1 MTAYAELAVV
11 IPLFNEEKNI
21 ASLIKDWN
29 EVFTNRKI
37 NYEFIIIND
46 GSTDN
51 SLTLLESTASAIPG
65 LKLTI
70 HNQKNQGHGNAIL
83 NGYKIALRSEWI
95 FQLDSDHQLDINAFN
110 TLWDNRNDYDFL
122 VGERKKKNGTFFRK
136 FISWSSA
143 FLVHLFY
150 GRRVNDVN
158 SPYRLMRSA
167 QLEKALEKIS
177 SQSFSPNV
185 LITAFFTYK
194 KARIFTLNLSQKND
208 RIEKKSKTNI
218 NFFKG
223 CIKSMFQTIF
233 FRLKL

>member
-95 FQLDSDHQLDINAFN
+95 FQLDSDHQLDTSAFN

-122 VGERKKKNGTFFRK
+122 LGERKKKNG
-136 FISWSSA
+136 
-143 FLVHLFY
+143 
-150 GRRVNDVN
+150 
-158 SPYRLMRSA
+158 
-167 QLEKALEKIS
+167 
-177 SQSFSPNV
+177 
-185 LITAFFTYK
+185 
-194 KARIFTLNLSQKND
+194 
-208 RIEKKSKTNI
+208 
-218 NFFKG
+218 
-223 CIKSMFQTIF
+223 
-233 FRLKL
+233 